1 MKIDTYNMGS
11 CGIALKS
18 TLFINAVSP
27 VHIYAGHLSSMQGA
41 RCNLLEKLE
50 ALKKEV
56 DLAISEVNKGDFKND
71 V

>member
-11 CGIALKS
+11 CGIALKL

-27 VHIYAGHLSSMQGA
+27 VYIDAGHLSSMQGA
-41 RCNLLEKLE
+41 RCNLLRKLE

-56 DLAISEVNKGDFKND
+56 DLAISEVNKGDF
-71 V
+71 